1 MSKIAHVIVDVPT
14 MQTDQ
19 PFTYLVPQEI
29 DEAVEVGVRVEVPF
43 GNGNRHIQGFVVG
56 VDFLNNQTEDSDQ
69 LKPLVGVLDLH
80 PVVNDELLQLADE
93 MARTTFAFKI
103 TCLQTMLPSVMR
115 STYKKWL
122 VAIKDVPQHIEEEVF
137 LGLGERDWEEIKESS
152 YLSELHRLRQAG
164 CVDVRYE
171 VTTKNKV
178 KTMKVVQAN
187 LPREML
193 LDIQVNTRKNA
204 HQKHRLLNFF
214 IDAQEGEFS
223 VKELVEEHDLSRQV
237 IKEAVELGWL
247 LEEEREVYRDP
258 YKNRVFQQDEALV
271 LNDEQQVA
279 LDRVTEATS
288 ENKNEVFLLEGI
300 TGSGKTEVY
309 LQAISNVLDE
319 GKTAIMLVPEISLT
333 PQTVTR
339 FKRRF
344 GDKVA
349 VLHSGLSQG
358 EKYDEWRKIERK
370 EAQVVVGARSA
381 VFAPLENIG
390 LIIID
395 EEHETS
401 YKQDESP
408 RYHARN
414 LAIWRGEYHHCPVL
428 LGSATPSLESRARA
442 QKNVYHLLQLT
453 KRASDNAILPTVSV
467 VDMRHELKQGVTGSF
482 SAPLLTE
489 LTERLEKKEQSVLM
503 LNRRGYSSFMMCR
516 DCGYVLPCPNCDI
529 SLTLH
534 MDTKSM
540 KCHYCGHEEGIPQC
554 CPICDSKKIRYY
566 GTGTQKVEEELQQL
580 LPDARIL
587 RMDVDTTRRK
597 GSHERLLQKFEAKE
611 ADILLGTQMIAK
623 GLDFPNVTLVG
634 VLNADTALNLP
645 DFRSSE
651 RTFQLLTQVSGRA
664 GRGEKLGKVI
674 IQTFN
679 PEHYA
684 ITLAKNQHYEAFYQ
698 HEMNLRRQGK
708 YPPYY
713 YTVQLVVSHEEELQA
728 AKKMHE
734 IANKIKQALTPQ
746 AIILG
751 PTPKPMARMNRRYF
765 YQTVIKYRFEEN
777 LGQVLEEI
785 LQESQKDIRSGLRV
799 SIDMEPQH
807 FI

>member
-1 MSKIAHVIVDVPT
+1 MSKIAQVIVDVPT

-19 PFTYLVPQEI
+19 PFTYLVPI
-29 DEAVEVGVRVEVPF
+29 DMADAVEVGMRVEVPF

-56 VDFLNNQTEDSDQ
+56 LDVVSDDDKKS
-69 LKPLVGVLDLH
+69 LKSIQSVLDLH
-80 PVVNDELLQLADE
+80 PVVNDELLLLADE
-93 MARTTFAFKI
+93 MAKTTFSFKI

-122 VAIKDVPQHIEEEVF
+122 VAVDDIPKHIDEEVF
-137 LGLGERDWEEIKESS
+137 LGLGERDWEEIKDSS
-152 YLSELHRLRQAG
+152 YLSELHQLRQQG
-164 CVDVRYE
+164 QVDIRYE

-187 LPREML
+187 LPKEKL
-193 LDIQVNTRKNA
+193 IEIQSQLRKNA

-214 IDAQEGEFS
+214 IEAHAGEFS
-223 VKELVEEHDLSRQV
+223 VKELVDDHDLSRQV

-247 LEEEREVYRDP
+247 NQEEREVYRDP
-258 YKNRVFQQDEALV
+258 YKDRVFMQDEALV
-271 LNDEQQVA
+271 LNAEQQIA
-279 LDRVTEATS
+279 LDLVTHSISS
-288 ENKNEVFLLEGI
+288 EKNDVFLLEGI

-309 LQAISNVLDE
+309 LQAISHVLDE

-358 EKYDEWRKIERK
+358 EKYDEWRKIERR

-408 RYHARN
+408 RYHARD
-414 LAIWRGEYHHCPVL
+414 LAIWRGAYHHCPVL

-442 QKNVYHLLQLT
+442 QKNVYHLLTLT
-453 KRASDNAILPTVSV
+453 QRASDNAILPTVSV
-467 VDMRHELKQGVTGSF
+467 VDMRRELKKGVTGSF
-482 SAPLLTE
+482 SGPLLNE
-489 LTERLEKKEQSVLM
+489 LRHRLEKKEQSVLM

-540 KCHYCGHEEGIPQC
+540 KCHYCGHEEPIPQC
-554 CPICDSKKIRYY
+554 CPICDSTKIRYY
-566 GTGTQKVEEELQQL
+566 GTGTQKVEEELQEL
-580 LPDARIL
+580 LPDAKIL
-587 RMDVDTTRRK
+587 RMDVDTTRKK
-597 GSHERLLQKFEAKE
+597 GSHERLLQQFEAQE

-664 GRGEKLGKVI
+664 GRGDKLGQVI

-684 ITLAKNQHYEAFYQ
+684 IVLSKEQDYEAFYQ
-698 HEMNLRRQGK
+698 HEMILRRQGK

-713 YTVQLVVSHEEELQA
+713 YTVQLVVSHEEEIQA

-734 IANKIKQALTPQ
+734 IAHKLKSALSPQ

-751 PTPKPMARMNRRYF
+751 PIPKPMARMNRRYF
-765 YQTVIKYRFEEN
+765 YQTVVKYRFEEH
-777 LGQVLEEI
+777 LAKVLQAI